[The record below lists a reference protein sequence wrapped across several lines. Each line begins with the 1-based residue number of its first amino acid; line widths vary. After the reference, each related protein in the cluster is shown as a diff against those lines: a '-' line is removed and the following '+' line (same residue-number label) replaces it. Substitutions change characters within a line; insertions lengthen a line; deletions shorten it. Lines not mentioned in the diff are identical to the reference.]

1 MKGMLFAALAA
12 LLFTGCVAH
21 IGSAGLVRPMP
32 DVALDLAVA
41 HERLPDYGIAERP
54 ITMAD
59 GSRRYA
65 VLFVHPRARATVLY
79 FGGNGYRIGRFGTGT
94 VEQFAKVPVNVVL
107 VDHRGYGQSGGEAGI
122 AGMLEDAPLVYDA
135 VRAWPE
141 TAGLPLI
148 VHGQSM
154 GSFMAGAV
162 ARARTLDGLVLE
174 GSVTTGREWGDYI
187 ADRYWLVRRA
197 DVEADL
203 ADQGNLPVMAGLD
216 EPVLVLVGERDEATP
231 PFFSQRLYDAAQV
244 PDARKHLAIV
254 PGRGHNDVLLDPSFP
269 GLYAGFI
276 DGLAPRTAS
285 TR

>member
-1 MKGMLFAALAA
+1 MARTIFAALVA
-12 LLFTGCVAH
+12 LLFSGCVAH

-32 DVALDLAVA
+32 DTALDLAAA
-41 HERLPDYGIAERP
+41 HAALPDYAIAERHIAMP
-54 ITMAD
+54 D
-59 GSRRYA
+59 GTQRYA

-79 FGGNGYRIGRFGTGT
+79 FGGNGYRLGRFGTWT
-94 VEQFAKVPVNVVL
+94 VQQFEKVPVNVVL

-122 AGMLEDAPLVYDA
+122 AGMLEDAPRVYDA

-141 TAGLPLI
+141 TDGLPLI

-187 ADRYWLVRRA
+187 ADRYWLVRSA
-197 DVEADL
+197 DVDADL
-203 ADQGNLPVMAGLD
+203 AAEGNLPVMSGLD
-216 EPVLVLVGERDEATP
+216 EPVLFLVGERDEATP
-231 PFFSQRLYDAAQV
+231 PFFSQRLYAAAGV
-244 PDARKHLAIV
+244 PADRKQLAVV
-254 PGRGHNDVLLDPSFP
+254 PGRGHNDVLLDPAFP

-276 DGLAPRTAS
+276 GRLGPRAAS
-285 TR
+285 AR